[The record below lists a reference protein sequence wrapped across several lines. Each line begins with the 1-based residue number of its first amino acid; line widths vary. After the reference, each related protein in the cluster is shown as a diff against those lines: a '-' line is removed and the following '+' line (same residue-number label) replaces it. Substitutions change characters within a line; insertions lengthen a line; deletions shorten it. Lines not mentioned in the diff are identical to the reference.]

1 MLTSKLIFFS
11 KYNSSRRLVS
21 LLWMALKSP
30 TLPFRWNAFSS
41 PCQIAVQPMER
52 KTRLLLRS
60 FNAKNDNHRHHC
72 GCSILLILQF
82 LLILLLRPSAFLV
95 RLPRGVNTHQSP
107 DYYSR
112 QQMEKICFF
121 WTQQFAFTLCRY
133 FHHVHV
139 LSLKFEHVP
148 VKRRPPIP
156 RSPISPPPLPRSS
169 FVVPFNVSAQDLNIR
184 NLCSHARASLRSTHT
199 GSDASSLMNLQDY
212 LGVMFQV

>member
-1 MLTSKLIFFS
+1 MELWV
-11 KYNSSRRLVS
+11 VS
-21 LLWMALKSP
+21 LILTPIQVGFVVAFMSMVVCSEWDLSWWR
-30 TLPFRWNAFSS
+30 LSIRRWWTVMWWLTGITISV
-41 PCQIAVQPMER
+41 QIQYR
-52 KTRLLLRS
+52 WWHHQ
-60 FNAKNDNHRHHC
+60 DNHRHHC
-72 GCSILLILQF
+72 RWSILLILQF

-133 FHHVHV
+133 FHHIHV

-156 RSPISPPPLPRSS
+156 RSPILPPPLLPHLPAHR
-169 FVVPFNVSAQDLNIR
+169 
-184 NLCSHARASLRSTHT
+184 
-199 GSDASSLMNLQDY
+199 G
-212 LGVMFQV
+212 GGGK